1 MKIRK
6 NDEVIVIS
14 GTNKGQTGRVLSVNP
29 KAQTVTIDKINI
41 KKKHVKPSQTN
52 PDGGIQEFEAPIH
65 ISNVAISVKAG
76 KSKASPS
83 RVGYEVKDGKKIRIA
98 KKTGKAIV

>member
-14 GTNKGQTGRVLSVNP
+14 GSEKGKTGRVLNVNP
-29 KAQTVTIDKINI
+29 KAQTVTINKINI

-65 ISNVAISVKAG
+65 ISNVSISVKLG
-76 KSKASPS
+76 KEKNSPS
-83 RVGYEVKDGKKIRIA
+83 RVGYDKKEGKKIRIA
-98 KKTGKAIV
+98 KKNGKAI